1 MTLIN
6 WLLKLKMYAN
16 TFFLI
21 LFFMK
26 IRYEIY
32 IYIYIYIYICNI
44 SKKIMYFN
52 TRFVFL
58 QYKNTNQY

>member
-1 MTLIN
+1 MALIN
-6 WLLKLKMYAN
+6 WLLKLKMHAN

-26 IRYEIY
+26 IQYEIYMY
-32 IYIYIYIYICNI
+32 IYIYMQHFKENC
-44 SKKIMYFN
+44 
-52 TRFVFL
+52 VFL

>member
-1 MTLIN
+1 MALIN
-6 WLLKLKMYAN
+6 WLLKLKMHAN

-26 IRYEIY
+26 IQYEIYMYVCIY
-32 IYIYIYIYICNI
+32 IYIYIYIDMQHFKENC
-44 SKKIMYFN
+44 
-52 TRFVFL
+52 VFL

>member
-32 IYIYIYIYICNI
+32 IYATFQRKLCILIPDLYFYNI
-44 SKKIMYFN
+44 KIQSN
-52 TRFVFL
+52 I
-58 QYKNTNQY
+58 NQN

>member
-6 WLLKLKMYAN
+6 WLLKLKMHAN

-26 IRYEIY
+26 IQYEIY
-32 IYIYIYIYICNI
+32 IYIYIYATFQRKLCIFTI
-44 SKKIMYFN
+44 
-52 TRFVFL
+52 
-58 QYKNTNQY
+58 

>member
-1 MTLIN
+1 MALIN
-6 WLLKLKMYAN
+6 WLLKLKMHAN

-26 IRYEIY
+26 IQYEIY
-32 IYIYIYIYICNI
+32 IYMQHFKENC
-44 SKKIMYFN
+44 
-52 TRFVFL
+52 VFL